1 MYSKFG
7 FPLQEVGSQIPNS
20 LIPSEY
26 HIVKNPGVMG
36 LEFQEEYVYV
46 LFTLCRPCNVRVI
59 SFIHINL
66 NTVQL
71 LCSSFTL
78 GTINRYFPLFW
89 CMVIYCNVCQTKENT
104 KLYSHHS
111 VDKL

>member
-7 FPLQEVGSQIPNS
+7 FPLQEVASQIPNS

-46 LFTLCRPCNVRVI
+46 LFTSWSAL
-59 SFIHINL
+59 
-66 NTVQL
+66 
-71 LCSSFTL
+71 
-78 GTINRYFPLFW
+78 
-89 CMVIYCNVCQTKENT
+89 
-104 KLYSHHS
+104 
-111 VDKL
+111 